1 MNREFDNGF
10 DEEEER
16 LRSRSRKRDLGAGA
30 GADSDTMPRGRT
42 GGSGQEI
49 RGAGQ
54 AGRAG
59 SGGGSRQG
67 TPVPAGRASG
77 RTASDGRGLGSAAG
91 PRTGSGPRPRYAGAG
106 DAERTAG
113 ISGKNGMG
121 STYGGERMTERPAGG
136 EGKAGQRPR
145 FAGEKPASRPGYAAG
160 GSGERPGY
168 TGTGGKGGA
177 RPGYTGTGSG
187 SGERPVYAGTGSKS
201 GERPVYT
208 GTGGKTGERPVYT
221 GAGSKSGERPGYA
234 GAGGKTGER
243 PGYTGAGSKSG
254 ERPRFTGDRP
264 DGRPGV
270 SGSRPGERPRYTG
283 EGKGARTAAG
293 NLGAGETGGRTY
305 SRSYAGAEDLGAG
318 KGRDSSFGR
327 NGGGAGGRRAAREAA
342 AADPAAAEIKRR
354 RKLIIVFIILEILFL
369 LGTGLYRYAQNKMSL
384 IQPSQFKPAQV
395 TNPNIP
401 QKKVEEM
408 EGYWT
413 IALFGVDSR
422 NNSVGK
428 GNNADVII
436 ICNIDQGTGEIKLV
450 SVFRDTYLSVSDN
463 GLYNKINQAYF
474 LGGPEQAVEA
484 LNRNLDLQID
494 DFATFNWKAVVD
506 AVNILGGVDVEL
518 SKAEFY
524 YINAYIT
531 ETVEATGVGSYQLK
545 QAGLN
550 HLDGVQAVAYARLRK
565 MDTDFARTERQR
577 EIIDLCFQKLK
588 KSDFAVVNNVME
600 AVFPQILSSVTIDDI
615 IPAARNLTKYTI
627 ADTMGFPAARS
638 DANMGKKGACVI
650 PQTLESNVT
659 LLHQFLFGDE
669 NYQPSDMVKKISA
682 KISADTGMY
691 NEAKPIDHVGT
702 DGGYIPKPTQAT
714 KATEE
719 TKENESESSTSETDE
734 SIIDG
739 ETDLEI
745 ETDEFGNELDPP
757 EDDDIFGRPG
767 ESSGSGTVHPG
778 RPGESSSG
786 SIFPGA
792 ETSEGD
798 QTTGPGAI
806 TYPGQDPTR
815 GTSAAYPGASKGTTA
830 AYPGSQGTSPVYPG
844 STKGSTAAYPGS
856 TKGSTAAYPGASSEE
871 YVPEGPGSVIIGPG
885 N

>member
-16 LRSRSRKRDLGAGA
+16 LRGRSRKRDLGAGA
-30 GADSDTMPRGRT
+30 GADSDTMPGARAGSSRRG
-42 GGSGQEI
+42 I
-49 RGAGQ
+49 NGAGQ
-54 AGRAG
+54 EVRAG
-59 SGGGSRQG
+59 SGGGARPR
-67 TPVPAGRASG
+67 TPVFADRAPGRA
-77 RTASDGRGLGSAAG
+77 ASDSLGQGPAAGSRSSAG
-91 PRTGSGPRPRYAGAG
+91 PRSGAGSGQRPRYAGEGA
-106 DAERTAG
+106 AERAPG
-113 ISGKNGMG
+113 MSGKIGTR
-121 STYGGERMTERPAGG
+121 SAY
-136 EGKAGQRPR
+136 
-145 FAGEKPASRPGYAAG
+145 AGEKMP
-160 GSGERPGY
+160 
-168 TGTGGKGGA
+168 
-177 RPGYTGTGSG
+177 
-187 SGERPVYAGTGSKS
+187 
-201 GERPVYT
+201 
-208 GTGGKTGERPVYT
+208 
-221 GAGSKSGERPGYA
+221 ERPGYA
-234 GAGGKTGER
+234 GAGGNNGARSGYTGTGSASGER
-243 PGYTGAGSKSG
+243 PVYAAGKSVG
-254 ERPRFTGDRP
+254 RPRFTGDRP
-264 DGRPGV
+264 DGRPGI

-283 EGKGARTAAG
+283 EGKGARPAAG
-293 NLGAGETGGRTY
+293 NLGAGGTGGRTY
-305 SRSYAGAEDLGAG
+305 SRSYAGAEDPGAG

-342 AADPAAAEIKRR
+342 AADPAAAAVKRR
-354 RKLIIVFIILEILFL
+354 RKMIIVFIILEIIFL
-369 LGTGLYRYAQNKMSL
+369 LGTGLYRYAQNKISL

-401 QKKVEEM
+401 QGKVEEM

-436 ICNIDQGTGEIKLV
+436 ICNIDQGSGEIKLV

-474 LGGPEQAVEA
+474 LGGPKQAVEA

-615 IPAARNLTKYTI
+615 IPAAKNLTKYTI

-691 NEAKPIDHVGT
+691 NEGKPIDHVGT

-745 ETDEFGNELDPP
+745 ETDEFGNEVDPP
-757 EDDDIFGRPG
+757 EDDNGIFGLPG

-786 SIFPGA
+786 SMFPGA

-798 QTTGPGAI
+798 RTTGPGAI
-806 TYPGQDPTR
+806 TYPGQDPAR
-815 GTSAAYPGASKGTTA
+815 GTSAAYPGATRGTTA
-830 AYPGSQGTSPVYPG
+830 AYPGSQGTS
-844 STKGSTAAYPGS
+844 AAYPGS
-856 TKGSTAAYPGASSEE
+856 TKGSTAAYPGASSDE

>member
-67 TPVPAGRASG
+67 TPVSAGRASV
-77 RTASDGRGLGSAAG
+77 RTASDGRGSGSAAG
-91 PRTGSGPRPRYAGAG
+91 PSSGSGARPRYAGAG
-106 DAERTAG
+106 DAERTPG
-113 ISGKNGMG
+113 IPGKNGGMR
-121 STYGGERMTERPAGG
+121 STYAGERMPERPVSG
-136 EGKAGQRPR
+136 EGKTGQRPR
-145 FAGEKPASRPGYAAG
+145 FAGEKPAGRPGGTAG
-160 GSGERPGY
+160 GAGERPGY
-168 TGTGGKGGA
+168 TGTGGKRGA

-187 SGERPVYAGTGSKS
+187 SGERPVYTGTGSKS
-201 GERPVYT
+201 GERS
-208 GTGGKTGERPVYT
+208 GYT
-221 GAGSKSGERPGYA
+221 GAGS
-234 GAGGKTGER
+234 KTGER
-243 PGYTGAGSKSG
+243 PGYTGAGGRSG

-283 EGKGARTAAG
+283 EGKGTRTAAG
-293 NLGAGETGGRTY
+293 NLGAGETGSRTY

-401 QKKVEEM
+401 QGKVEEM

-719 TKENESESSTSETDE
+719 TKENESESSTSGTDE

-757 EDDDIFGRPG
+757 EDDIFGRPG

-798 QTTGPGAI
+798 QTTGPGAN

-830 AYPGSQGTSPVYPG
+830 AYPGSQGTSPAYPG

>member
-67 TPVPAGRASG
+67 TPVSAGRASV
-77 RTASDGRGLGSAAG
+77 RTASDGRGSGSAAG
-91 PRTGSGPRPRYAGAG
+91 PSSGSGARPRYAGAG
-106 DAERTAG
+106 DAERTPG
-113 ISGKNGMG
+113 IPGKNGGMR
-121 STYGGERMTERPAGG
+121 STYAGERMPERPVSG
-136 EGKAGQRPR
+136 EGKTGQRPR
-145 FAGEKPASRPGYAAG
+145 FAGEKPAGRPGGTAG
-160 GSGERPGY
+160 GAGERPGY

-187 SGERPVYAGTGSKS
+187 SGERPVYTGTGS
-201 GERPVYT
+201 
-208 GTGGKTGERPVYT
+208 
-221 GAGSKSGERPGYA
+221 
-234 GAGGKTGER
+234 KTGER
-243 PGYTGAGSKSG
+243 PGYTGAGGRSG

-283 EGKGARTAAG
+283 EGKGTRTAAG
-293 NLGAGETGGRTY
+293 NLGAGETGSRTN
-305 SRSYAGAEDLGAG
+305 SRSYAGAEDLGAS

-401 QKKVEEM
+401 QGKVEEM

-719 TKENESESSTSETDE
+719 TKENESESSTSGTDE

-757 EDDDIFGRPG
+757 EDDIFGRPG

-830 AYPGSQGTSPVYPG
+830 AYPGSQGTSPAYPG

>member
-67 TPVPAGRASG
+67 TPVSAGRASV
-77 RTASDGRGLGSAAG
+77 RTASDGRGSGSAAG
-91 PRTGSGPRPRYAGAG
+91 PSFGSGARPRYAGAG
-106 DAERTAG
+106 DAERTPG
-113 ISGKNGMG
+113 IPGKNGGMR
-121 STYGGERMTERPAGG
+121 STYAGERMPERPVSG
-136 EGKAGQRPR
+136 EGKTGQRPR
-145 FAGEKPASRPGYAAG
+145 FAGEKPAGRPGGTAG
-160 GSGERPGY
+160 GAGERPGY

-187 SGERPVYAGTGSKS
+187 SGERPVYTGTGSKS
-201 GERPVYT
+201 GERPGYT
-208 GTGGKTGERPVYT
+208 GTG
-221 GAGSKSGERPGYA
+221 S
-234 GAGGKTGER
+234 KTGER
-243 PGYTGAGSKSG
+243 PGYTGAGGRSG

-283 EGKGARTAAG
+283 EGKGTRTAAG
-293 NLGAGETGGRTY
+293 NLGAGETGSRTN
-305 SRSYAGAEDLGAG
+305 SRSYAGADLGAS

-401 QKKVEEM
+401 QGKVEEM

-719 TKENESESSTSETDE
+719 TKENESESSTSGTDE

-757 EDDDIFGRPG
+757 EDDIFGRPG

-830 AYPGSQGTSPVYPG
+830 AYPGSQGTSPAYPG

>member
-16 LRSRSRKRDLGAGA
+16 LRGRSRKRDLGAGA
-30 GADSDTMPRGRT
+30 GADSDTMPGARAGSSRRG
-42 GGSGQEI
+42 I
-49 RGAGQ
+49 NGAGQ
-54 AGRAG
+54 EVRAG
-59 SGGGSRQG
+59 SGGGARPR
-67 TPVPAGRASG
+67 TPVFADRAPGRA
-77 RTASDGRGLGSAAG
+77 ASDSLGQGPAAGSRSSAG
-91 PRTGSGPRPRYAGAG
+91 PRSGAGSGQRPRYAGEGA
-106 DAERTAG
+106 AERAPG
-113 ISGKNGMG
+113 MSGKIGTR
-121 STYGGERMTERPAGG
+121 SAY
-136 EGKAGQRPR
+136 
-145 FAGEKPASRPGYAAG
+145 AGEKMP
-160 GSGERPGY
+160 
-168 TGTGGKGGA
+168 
-177 RPGYTGTGSG
+177 
-187 SGERPVYAGTGSKS
+187 
-201 GERPVYT
+201 
-208 GTGGKTGERPVYT
+208 
-221 GAGSKSGERPGYA
+221 ERPGYA
-234 GAGGKTGER
+234 GAGGNNGARSGYTGTGSASGER
-243 PGYTGAGSKSG
+243 PVYAAGKSVD
-254 ERPRFTGDRP
+254 RPRFTGDRP
-264 DGRPGV
+264 DGRPGI

-283 EGKGARTAAG
+283 EGKGARPAAG
-293 NLGAGETGGRTY
+293 NLGAGGTGGRTY
-305 SRSYAGAEDLGAG
+305 SRSYAGAEDPGAG

-342 AADPAAAEIKRR
+342 AADPAAAAVKRR
-354 RKLIIVFIILEILFL
+354 RKMIIVFIILEIIFL
-369 LGTGLYRYAQNKMSL
+369 LGTGLYRYAQNKISL

-401 QKKVEEM
+401 QGKVEEM

-436 ICNIDQGTGEIKLV
+436 ICNIDQGSGEIKLV

-474 LGGPEQAVEA
+474 LGGPKQAVEA

-565 MDTDFARTERQR
+565 MDTYFARTERQR

-615 IPAARNLTKYTI
+615 IPAAKNLTKYTI

-691 NEAKPIDHVGT
+691 NEGKPIDHVGT

-745 ETDEFGNELDPP
+745 ETDEFGNEVDPP
-757 EDDDIFGRPG
+757 EDDNGIFGLPG

-786 SIFPGA
+786 SMFPGA

-798 QTTGPGAI
+798 RTTGPGAI
-806 TYPGQDPTR
+806 TYPGQDPAR
-815 GTSAAYPGASKGTTA
+815 GTSAAYPGATRGTTA
-830 AYPGSQGTSPVYPG
+830 AYPGSQGTS
-844 STKGSTAAYPGS
+844 AAYPGS
-856 TKGSTAAYPGASSEE
+856 TKGSTAAYPGASSDE

>member
-16 LRSRSRKRDLGAGA
+16 LRGRSRKRDLGAGA
-30 GADSDTMPRGRT
+30 GADSDTMPGGRAGSSRRG
-42 GGSGQEI
+42 I
-49 RGAGQ
+49 NGAGQ
-54 AGRAG
+54 EVRAG
-59 SGGGSRQG
+59 SGGGARPR
-67 TPVPAGRASG
+67 TPVFDDRAPGRAAPDS
-77 RTASDGRGLGSAAG
+77 RGQGPAAGSRSSAG
-91 PRTGSGPRPRYAGAG
+91 PRSGAGSGQRPRYAGEGA
-106 DAERTAG
+106 AERAPG
-113 ISGKNGMG
+113 MSGKIGTRG
-121 STYGGERMTERPAGG
+121 AY
-136 EGKAGQRPR
+136 
-145 FAGEKPASRPGYAAG
+145 AGEKMP
-160 GSGERPGY
+160 
-168 TGTGGKGGA
+168 
-177 RPGYTGTGSG
+177 
-187 SGERPVYAGTGSKS
+187 
-201 GERPVYT
+201 
-208 GTGGKTGERPVYT
+208 
-221 GAGSKSGERPGYA
+221 ERPGYA
-234 GAGGKTGER
+234 GAGGNNGARSGYTGMGSASGER
-243 PGYTGAGSKSG
+243 PVYAAGKSG
-254 ERPRFTGDRP
+254 DRPRFTGDRP
-264 DGRPGV
+264 DGRPGI
-270 SGSRPGERPRYTG
+270 SGSRPGGRPRYTG
-283 EGKGARTAAG
+283 EGKGARPAAG
-293 NLGAGETGGRTY
+293 NLGAGGTGGRTY
-305 SRSYAGAEDLGAG
+305 SRSYAGAEDPGAV
-318 KGRDSSFGR
+318 KVRDSSFGR

-342 AADPAAAEIKRR
+342 AADPAAAAVKRR
-354 RKLIIVFIILEILFL
+354 RKMIIVFIILEIIFL
-369 LGTGLYRYAQNKMSL
+369 LGTGLYRYAQNKISL

-401 QKKVEEM
+401 QGKVEEM

-436 ICNIDQGTGEIKLV
+436 ICNIDQGSGEIKLV

-474 LGGPEQAVEA
+474 LGGPKQAVEA

-615 IPAARNLTKYTI
+615 IPAAKNLTKYTI

-691 NEAKPIDHVGT
+691 NEGKPIDHVGT

-714 KATEE
+714 EATEE

-745 ETDEFGNELDPP
+745 ETDEFGNEVDPP
-757 EDDDIFGRPG
+757 EDDNGIFGRPG

-786 SIFPGA
+786 SMFPGA

-798 QTTGPGAI
+798 RTTGPGAI

-815 GTSAAYPGASKGTTA
+815 GTSAAYPGATRGTTA
-830 AYPGSQGTSPVYPG
+830 AYPGSQGTS
-844 STKGSTAAYPGS
+844 AAYPGS
-856 TKGSTAAYPGASSEE
+856 TKGSTAAYPGASSDE

>member
-16 LRSRSRKRDLGAGA
+16 LRGRSRKRDLGAGA
-30 GADSDTMPRGRT
+30 GADSDTMPGGRAGSSRRG
-42 GGSGQEI
+42 I
-49 RGAGQ
+49 NGAGQ
-54 AGRAG
+54 EGRAG
-59 SGGGSRQG
+59 SGGGARPR
-67 TPVPAGRASG
+67 TPVFADRAPDRAAPDSRGQGPAA
-77 RTASDGRGLGSAAG
+77 GSRSSAG
-91 PRTGSGPRPRYAGAG
+91 PRSGAGSGQRPRYAGEGA
-106 DAERTAG
+106 AERAPG
-113 ISGKNGMG
+113 MSGKIGTRG
-121 STYGGERMTERPAGG
+121 AY
-136 EGKAGQRPR
+136 
-145 FAGEKPASRPGYAAG
+145 AGEKMP
-160 GSGERPGY
+160 
-168 TGTGGKGGA
+168 
-177 RPGYTGTGSG
+177 
-187 SGERPVYAGTGSKS
+187 
-201 GERPVYT
+201 
-208 GTGGKTGERPVYT
+208 
-221 GAGSKSGERPGYA
+221 ERPGYA
-234 GAGGKTGER
+234 GAGGNNGARSGYTGTGSASGER
-243 PGYTGAGSKSG
+243 PVYAAGKSG
-254 ERPRFTGDRP
+254 DRPRFTGDRP
-264 DGRPGV
+264 DGRPGI

-283 EGKGARTAAG
+283 EGKGARPAAG
-293 NLGAGETGGRTY
+293 NLGAGGTGGRTY
-305 SRSYAGAEDLGAG
+305 SRSYAGAEDPGAV
-318 KGRDSSFGR
+318 KVRDSSFGR

-342 AADPAAAEIKRR
+342 AADPAAAAVKRR
-354 RKLIIVFIILEILFL
+354 RKMIIVFIILEIIFL
-369 LGTGLYRYAQNKMSL
+369 LGTGLYRYAQNKISL

-401 QKKVEEM
+401 QGKVEEM

-436 ICNIDQGTGEIKLV
+436 ICNIDQGSGEIKLV

-474 LGGPEQAVEA
+474 LGGPKQAVEA

-615 IPAARNLTKYTI
+615 IPAAKNLTKYTI

-691 NEAKPIDHVGT
+691 NEGKPIDHVGT

-714 KATEE
+714 EATEE

-745 ETDEFGNELDPP
+745 ETDEFGNEVDPP
-757 EDDDIFGRPG
+757 EDDNGIFGRPG

-786 SIFPGA
+786 SMFPGA

-798 QTTGPGAI
+798 RTTGPGAI

-815 GTSAAYPGASKGTTA
+815 GTSAAYPGATRGTTA
-830 AYPGSQGTSPVYPG
+830 AYPGSQGTS
-844 STKGSTAAYPGS
+844 AAYPGS
-856 TKGSTAAYPGASSEE
+856 TKGSTAAYPGASSDE

>member
-16 LRSRSRKRDLGAGA
+16 LRGRSRKRDLGAGA
-30 GADSDTMPRGRT
+30 GADSDTMPGARA
-42 GGSGQEI
+42 GSGRRGI
-49 RGAGQ
+49 NGAGQ
-54 AGRAG
+54 EVRAG
-59 SGGGSRQG
+59 SGGGARPRTSVFADRA
-67 TPVPAGRASG
+67 PGRA
-77 RTASDGRGLGSAAG
+77 ASDSRGQGPAAGSRSSAG
-91 PRTGSGPRPRYAGAG
+91 PRSGAGSGQRPRYAGEGA
-106 DAERTAG
+106 AERAPG
-113 ISGKNGMG
+113 MSGKIGTR
-121 STYGGERMTERPAGG
+121 SAY
-136 EGKAGQRPR
+136 
-145 FAGEKPASRPGYAAG
+145 AGEKMP
-160 GSGERPGY
+160 
-168 TGTGGKGGA
+168 
-177 RPGYTGTGSG
+177 
-187 SGERPVYAGTGSKS
+187 
-201 GERPVYT
+201 
-208 GTGGKTGERPVYT
+208 
-221 GAGSKSGERPGYA
+221 ERPGYA
-234 GAGGKTGER
+234 GAGGNNGARSGYTGTGSASGER
-243 PGYTGAGSKSG
+243 PVYAAGKSG
-254 ERPRFTGDRP
+254 DRPRFTGDRP
-264 DGRPGV
+264 DGRPGI

-283 EGKGARTAAG
+283 EGKGARPAAG
-293 NLGAGETGGRTY
+293 NLGAGGTGGRTY
-305 SRSYAGAEDLGAG
+305 SRSYAGAEDPGAG

-342 AADPAAAEIKRR
+342 AADPAAAAVKRR
-354 RKLIIVFIILEILFL
+354 RKMIIVFIILEIIFL
-369 LGTGLYRYAQNKMSL
+369 LGTGLYRYAQNKISL

-401 QKKVEEM
+401 QGKVEEM

-436 ICNIDQGTGEIKLV
+436 ICNIDQGSGEIKLV

-474 LGGPEQAVEA
+474 LGGPKQAVEA

-615 IPAARNLTKYTI
+615 IPAAKNLTKYTI

-691 NEAKPIDHVGT
+691 NEGKPIDHVGT

-745 ETDEFGNELDPP
+745 ETDEFGNEVDPP
-757 EDDDIFGRPG
+757 EDDNGIFGLPG

-786 SIFPGA
+786 SMFPGA

-798 QTTGPGAI
+798 RTTGPGAI
-806 TYPGQDPTR
+806 TYPGQDPAR
-815 GTSAAYPGASKGTTA
+815 GTSAAYPGATRGTTA
-830 AYPGSQGTSPVYPG
+830 AYPGSQGTS
-844 STKGSTAAYPGS
+844 AAYPGS
-856 TKGSTAAYPGASSEE
+856 TKGSTAAYPGASSDE

>member
-67 TPVPAGRASG
+67 TPVSAGRASV
-77 RTASDGRGLGSAAG
+77 RTASDGRGSGSAAG
-91 PRTGSGPRPRYAGAG
+91 PSFGSGARPRYAGAG
-106 DAERTAG
+106 DAERTPG
-113 ISGKNGMG
+113 IPGKNGGMR
-121 STYGGERMTERPAGG
+121 STYAGERMPERPVSG
-136 EGKAGQRPR
+136 EGKTGQRPR
-145 FAGEKPASRPGYAAG
+145 FAGEKPAGRPGGTAG
-160 GSGERPGY
+160 GAGERPGY

-177 RPGYTGTGSG
+177 RPGYTGTVSG
-187 SGERPVYAGTGSKS
+187 S

-208 GTGGKTGERPVYT
+208 GTG
-221 GAGSKSGERPGYA
+221 S
-234 GAGGKTGER
+234 KTGER
-243 PGYTGAGSKSG
+243 PGYTGAGGRSG

-283 EGKGARTAAG
+283 EGKGTRTAAG
-293 NLGAGETGGRTY
+293 NLGAGETGSRTN
-305 SRSYAGAEDLGAG
+305 SRSYAGADLGAS

-401 QKKVEEM
+401 QRKVEEM

-719 TKENESESSTSETDE
+719 TKENESESSTSGTDE

-757 EDDDIFGRPG
+757 EDDIFGRPG

-830 AYPGSQGTSPVYPG
+830 AYPGSQGTSPAYPG

>member
-67 TPVPAGRASG
+67 MPVSAGRASV
-77 RTASDGRGLGSAAG
+77 RTASDGRGSGSAAG
-91 PRTGSGPRPRYAGAG
+91 PSSGSGARPRYAGAG
-106 DAERTAG
+106 DAERTPG
-113 ISGKNGMG
+113 IPGKNGGMR
-121 STYGGERMTERPAGG
+121 STYAGERMPERPVSG
-136 EGKAGQRPR
+136 EGKTGQRPR
-145 FAGEKPASRPGYAAG
+145 FAGEKPAGRPGGTAG
-160 GSGERPGY
+160 GAGERPGY

-187 SGERPVYAGTGSKS
+187 SGERPVYTGTGSKS
-201 GERPVYT
+201 GERPGYT
-208 GTGGKTGERPVYT
+208 G
-221 GAGSKSGERPGYA
+221 GSS
-234 GAGGKTGER
+234 KTGER
-243 PGYTGAGSKSG
+243 PGYTGAGGRSG

-283 EGKGARTAAG
+283 EGKGTRTAAG
-293 NLGAGETGGRTY
+293 NSGAGETGSRTY

-401 QKKVEEM
+401 QRKVEEM

-719 TKENESESSTSETDE
+719 TKENESESSTSGTDE

-757 EDDDIFGRPG
+757 EDDIFGRPG

-830 AYPGSQGTSPVYPG
+830 AYPGSEGTSPAYPG

>member
-16 LRSRSRKRDLGAGA
+16 LRGRSRKRDLGAGA
-30 GADSDTMPRGRT
+30 GADSDTMPGGRAGSSRRG
-42 GGSGQEI
+42 I
-49 RGAGQ
+49 NGAGQ
-54 AGRAG
+54 EVRAG
-59 SGGGSRQG
+59 SGGGARPR
-67 TPVPAGRASG
+67 TPVFADRAPGRA
-77 RTASDGRGLGSAAG
+77 ASDSLGQGPAAGSRSSAG
-91 PRTGSGPRPRYAGAG
+91 PRSGAGSGQRPRYAGEGA
-106 DAERTAG
+106 AERAPG
-113 ISGKNGMG
+113 MSGKIGTRG
-121 STYGGERMTERPAGG
+121 AY
-136 EGKAGQRPR
+136 
-145 FAGEKPASRPGYAAG
+145 AGEKMP
-160 GSGERPGY
+160 
-168 TGTGGKGGA
+168 
-177 RPGYTGTGSG
+177 
-187 SGERPVYAGTGSKS
+187 
-201 GERPVYT
+201 
-208 GTGGKTGERPVYT
+208 
-221 GAGSKSGERPGYA
+221 ERPGYA
-234 GAGGKTGER
+234 GAGGNNGARSGYTGTGSASGER
-243 PGYTGAGSKSG
+243 PVYAAGKSVD
-254 ERPRFTGDRP
+254 RPRFTGDRP
-264 DGRPGV
+264 DGRPGI

-283 EGKGARTAAG
+283 EGKGARPAAG
-293 NLGAGETGGRTY
+293 NLGAGGTGGRTY
-305 SRSYAGAEDLGAG
+305 SRSYAGAEDPGAV
-318 KGRDSSFGR
+318 KVRDSSFGR

-342 AADPAAAEIKRR
+342 AADPAAAAVKRR
-354 RKLIIVFIILEILFL
+354 RKMIIVFIILEIIFL
-369 LGTGLYRYAQNKMSL
+369 LGTGLYRYAQNKISL

-401 QKKVEEM
+401 QGKVEEM

-436 ICNIDQGTGEIKLV
+436 ICNIDQGSGEIKLV

-474 LGGPEQAVEA
+474 LGGPKQAVEA

-615 IPAARNLTKYTI
+615 IPAAKNLTKYTI

-691 NEAKPIDHVGT
+691 NEGKPIDHVGT

-714 KATEE
+714 EATEE

-745 ETDEFGNELDPP
+745 ETDEFGNEVDPP
-757 EDDDIFGRPG
+757 EDDNGIFGRPG

-786 SIFPGA
+786 SMFPGA

-798 QTTGPGAI
+798 RTTGPGAI

-815 GTSAAYPGASKGTTA
+815 GTSAAYPGATRGTTA
-830 AYPGSQGTSPVYPG
+830 AYPGSQGTS
-844 STKGSTAAYPGS
+844 AAYPGS
-856 TKGSTAAYPGASSEE
+856 TKGSTAAYPGASSDE

>member
-30 GADSDTMPRGRT
+30 GADSDTMPRGRI

-67 TPVPAGRASG
+67 TPVSAGRASV
-77 RTASDGRGLGSAAG
+77 RTASDGRGSGSAAG
-91 PRTGSGPRPRYAGAG
+91 PSSGSGARPRYAGVG
-106 DAERTAG
+106 DAERTPG
-113 ISGKNGMG
+113 IPGKNGGMR
-121 STYGGERMTERPAGG
+121 STYAGERMPERPVSG
-136 EGKAGQRPR
+136 EGKTGQRPR
-145 FAGEKPASRPGYAAG
+145 FAGEKPAGRPGGTAG
-160 GSGERPGY
+160 G
-168 TGTGGKGGA
+168 

-187 SGERPVYAGTGSKS
+187 SGERPVYTGTGSKT
-201 GERPVYT
+201 GEHPGYT
-208 GTGGKTGERPVYT
+208 GTG
-221 GAGSKSGERPGYA
+221 S
-234 GAGGKTGER
+234 KTGER
-243 PGYTGAGSKSG
+243 PGYTGAGGRSG

-283 EGKGARTAAG
+283 EGKGTRTAAG
-293 NLGAGETGGRTY
+293 NLGAGETGSRTY

-401 QKKVEEM
+401 QGKVEEM

-719 TKENESESSTSETDE
+719 TKENESESSTSGTDE

-757 EDDDIFGRPG
+757 EDDIFGRPG

-830 AYPGSQGTSPVYPG
+830 AYPGSQGTSPAYPG

>member
-30 GADSDTMPRGRT
+30 GADSDTMPRGRI

-67 TPVPAGRASG
+67 TPVSAGRASV
-77 RTASDGRGLGSAAG
+77 RTASDGRGSGSAAG
-91 PRTGSGPRPRYAGAG
+91 PSSGSGARPRYAGVG
-106 DAERTAG
+106 DAERTPG
-113 ISGKNGMG
+113 IPGKNGGMR
-121 STYGGERMTERPAGG
+121 STYAGERMPERPVSG
-136 EGKAGQRPR
+136 EGKTGQRPR
-145 FAGEKPASRPGYAAG
+145 FAGEKPAGRPGGTAG
-160 GSGERPGY
+160 GAGERPGY

-187 SGERPVYAGTGSKS
+187 SGERPVYTGTGSKT
-201 GERPVYT
+201 GEHPGYT
-208 GTGGKTGERPVYT
+208 GTG
-221 GAGSKSGERPGYA
+221 S
-234 GAGGKTGER
+234 KTGER
-243 PGYTGAGSKSG
+243 PGYTGAGGRSG

-283 EGKGARTAAG
+283 EGKGTRTAAG
-293 NLGAGETGGRTY
+293 NLGAGETGSRTY

-401 QKKVEEM
+401 QGKVEEM

-719 TKENESESSTSETDE
+719 TKENESESSTSGTDE

-757 EDDDIFGRPG
+757 EDDIFGRPG

-830 AYPGSQGTSPVYPG
+830 AYPGSQGTSPAYPG

>member
-67 TPVPAGRASG
+67 TPVSAGRASV
-77 RTASDGRGLGSAAG
+77 RTASDGRGSGSAAG
-91 PRTGSGPRPRYAGAG
+91 PSSGSGARPRYAGAG
-106 DAERTAG
+106 DAERTPG
-113 ISGKNGMG
+113 IPGKNGGMR
-121 STYGGERMTERPAGG
+121 STYAGERMPERPVSG
-136 EGKAGQRPR
+136 EGKTGQRPR
-145 FAGEKPASRPGYAAG
+145 FAGEKPAGRPGGTAG
-160 GSGERPGY
+160 GAGERPGY

-187 SGERPVYAGTGSKS
+187 SGERPVYTGTGSKT
-201 GERPVYT
+201 GEHPGYT
-208 GTGGKTGERPVYT
+208 GTG
-221 GAGSKSGERPGYA
+221 S
-234 GAGGKTGER
+234 KTGER
-243 PGYTGAGSKSG
+243 PGYTGTGGRSS

-283 EGKGARTAAG
+283 EGKGTRTAAG
-293 NLGAGETGGRTY
+293 NLGAGETGSRTY

-401 QKKVEEM
+401 QGKVEEM

-719 TKENESESSTSETDE
+719 TKENESESSTSGTDE

-757 EDDDIFGRPG
+757 EDDIFGRPG

-830 AYPGSQGTSPVYPG
+830 AYPGSQGTSPAYPG

>member
-16 LRSRSRKRDLGAGA
+16 LRGRSRKRDLGAGA
-30 GADSDTMPRGRT
+30 GADSDTMPGARAGSSRRG
-42 GGSGQEI
+42 I
-49 RGAGQ
+49 NGAGQ
-54 AGRAG
+54 EVRAG
-59 SGGGSRQG
+59 SGGGARPR
-67 TPVPAGRASG
+67 TPVFADRAPGRA
-77 RTASDGRGLGSAAG
+77 ASDSLGQGPAAGSRSSAG
-91 PRTGSGPRPRYAGAG
+91 PRSGAGSGQRPRYAGEGA
-106 DAERTAG
+106 AERAPG
-113 ISGKNGMG
+113 MSGKIGTR
-121 STYGGERMTERPAGG
+121 SAY
-136 EGKAGQRPR
+136 
-145 FAGEKPASRPGYAAG
+145 AGEKMP
-160 GSGERPGY
+160 
-168 TGTGGKGGA
+168 
-177 RPGYTGTGSG
+177 
-187 SGERPVYAGTGSKS
+187 
-201 GERPVYT
+201 
-208 GTGGKTGERPVYT
+208 
-221 GAGSKSGERPGYA
+221 ERPGYA
-234 GAGGKTGER
+234 GAGGNNGARSGYTGTGSASGER
-243 PGYTGAGSKSG
+243 PVYAAGKSVD
-254 ERPRFTGDRP
+254 RPRFTGDRP
-264 DGRPGV
+264 DGRPGI

-283 EGKGARTAAG
+283 EGKGARPAAG
-293 NLGAGETGGRTY
+293 NLGAGGTGGRTY
-305 SRSYAGAEDLGAG
+305 SRSYAGAEDPGAG

-342 AADPAAAEIKRR
+342 AADPAAAAVKRR
-354 RKLIIVFIILEILFL
+354 RKMIIVFIILEIIFL
-369 LGTGLYRYAQNKMSL
+369 LGTGLYRYAQNKISL

-401 QKKVEEM
+401 QGKVEEM

-436 ICNIDQGTGEIKLV
+436 ICNIDQGSGEIKLV

-474 LGGPEQAVEA
+474 LGGPKQAVEA

-615 IPAARNLTKYTI
+615 IPAAKNLTKYTI

-691 NEAKPIDHVGT
+691 NEGKPIDHVGT

-745 ETDEFGNELDPP
+745 ETDEFGNEVDPP
-757 EDDDIFGRPG
+757 EDDNGIFGRPG

-786 SIFPGA
+786 SMFPGA

-798 QTTGPGAI
+798 RTTGPGAI

-815 GTSAAYPGASKGTTA
+815 GTSAAYPGATRGTTA
-830 AYPGSQGTSPVYPG
+830 AYPGSQGTS
-844 STKGSTAAYPGS
+844 AAYPGS
-856 TKGSTAAYPGASSEE
+856 TKGSTAAYPGASSDE

>member
-16 LRSRSRKRDLGAGA
+16 LRGRSRKRDLGAGA
-30 GADSDTMPRGRT
+30 GADSDTMPGARAGSSRRG
-42 GGSGQEI
+42 I
-49 RGAGQ
+49 NGAGQ
-54 AGRAG
+54 EVRAG
-59 SGGGSRQG
+59 SGGGARPR
-67 TPVPAGRASG
+67 TPVFADRAPGRA
-77 RTASDGRGLGSAAG
+77 ASDSRGQGPAAGSRSSAG
-91 PRTGSGPRPRYAGAG
+91 PRSGAGSGQRPRYAGEGA
-106 DAERTAG
+106 AERAPG
-113 ISGKNGMG
+113 MSGKIGTR
-121 STYGGERMTERPAGG
+121 SAY
-136 EGKAGQRPR
+136 
-145 FAGEKPASRPGYAAG
+145 AGEKMP
-160 GSGERPGY
+160 
-168 TGTGGKGGA
+168 
-177 RPGYTGTGSG
+177 
-187 SGERPVYAGTGSKS
+187 
-201 GERPVYT
+201 
-208 GTGGKTGERPVYT
+208 
-221 GAGSKSGERPGYA
+221 ERPGYA
-234 GAGGKTGER
+234 GAGGNNGARSGYTGTGSASGER
-243 PGYTGAGSKSG
+243 PVYAAGKSG
-254 ERPRFTGDRP
+254 DRPRFTGDRP
-264 DGRPGV
+264 DGRPGI

-283 EGKGARTAAG
+283 EGKGARPAAG
-293 NLGAGETGGRTY
+293 NLGAGGTGGRTY
-305 SRSYAGAEDLGAG
+305 GRSYAGAEDPGAV

-342 AADPAAAEIKRR
+342 AADPAAAAVKRR
-354 RKLIIVFIILEILFL
+354 RKMIIVFIILEILFL
-369 LGTGLYRYAQNKMSL
+369 LGTGLYRYAQNKISL

-401 QKKVEEM
+401 QGKVEEM

-436 ICNIDQGTGEIKLV
+436 ICNIDQGSGEIKLV
-450 SVFRDTYLSVSDN
+450 SVFRDTYLSVSDD

-474 LGGPEQAVEA
+474 LGGPKQAVEA

-615 IPAARNLTKYTI
+615 IPAAKNLTKYTI

-691 NEAKPIDHVGT
+691 NEGKPIDHVGT

-745 ETDEFGNELDPP
+745 ETDEFGNEVDPP
-757 EDDDIFGRPG
+757 EDDNGIFGRPG

-786 SIFPGA
+786 SMFPGA

-798 QTTGPGAI
+798 RTTGPGAI

-815 GTSAAYPGASKGTTA
+815 GTSAAYPGATRGTTA
-830 AYPGSQGTSPVYPG
+830 AYPGSQGTS
-844 STKGSTAAYPGS
+844 AAYPGS
-856 TKGSTAAYPGASSEE
+856 TKGSTAAYPGASSDE

>member
-67 TPVPAGRASG
+67 TPVSAGRASV
-77 RTASDGRGLGSAAG
+77 RTASDGRGSGSAAG
-91 PRTGSGPRPRYAGAG
+91 PSSGSGARPRYAGAG
-106 DAERTAG
+106 DAERTPG
-113 ISGKNGMG
+113 IPGKNGGMR
-121 STYGGERMTERPAGG
+121 STYAGERMPERPVSG
-136 EGKAGQRPR
+136 EGKTGQRPR
-145 FAGEKPASRPGYAAG
+145 FAGEKPAGRPGGTAG
-160 GSGERPGY
+160 GAGERPGY

-177 RPGYTGTGSG
+177 RPGYTGSG
-187 SGERPVYAGTGSKS
+187 S

-208 GTGGKTGERPVYT
+208 GTGSKTGEHPGYT
-221 GAGSKSGERPGYA
+221 GTGS
-234 GAGGKTGER
+234 KTGER
-243 PGYTGAGSKSG
+243 PGYTGAGGRSG

-283 EGKGARTAAG
+283 EGKGTRTAAG
-293 NLGAGETGGRTY
+293 NLGAGETGSRTY

-401 QKKVEEM
+401 QGKVEEM

-719 TKENESESSTSETDE
+719 TKENESESSTSGTDE

-757 EDDDIFGRPG
+757 EDDIFGRPG

-830 AYPGSQGTSPVYPG
+830 AYPGSQGTSPAYPG

-856 TKGSTAAYPGASSEE
+856 TKGSTAAYPGASSDE

>member
-67 TPVPAGRASG
+67 MPVSAGRASV
-77 RTASDGRGLGSAAG
+77 RTASDGRGSGSAAG
-91 PRTGSGPRPRYAGAG
+91 PSSGSGARPRYAGAG
-106 DAERTAG
+106 DAERTPG
-113 ISGKNGMG
+113 IPGKNGGMR
-121 STYGGERMTERPAGG
+121 STYAGERMPERPVSG
-136 EGKAGQRPR
+136 EGKTGQRPR
-145 FAGEKPASRPGYAAG
+145 FAGEKPAGRPGGTAG
-160 GSGERPGY
+160 GAGERPGY

-187 SGERPVYAGTGSKS
+187 SGERPVYTGTGSKS
-201 GERPVYT
+201 GERPGYT
-208 GTGGKTGERPVYT
+208 GTG
-221 GAGSKSGERPGYA
+221 S
-234 GAGGKTGER
+234 KTGER
-243 PGYTGAGSKSG
+243 PGYTGAGGRSG

-283 EGKGARTAAG
+283 EGKGTRTAAG
-293 NLGAGETGGRTY
+293 NSGAGETGSRTY

-401 QKKVEEM
+401 QGKVEEM

-719 TKENESESSTSETDE
+719 TKENESESSTSGTDE

-757 EDDDIFGRPG
+757 EDDIFGRPG

-830 AYPGSQGTSPVYPG
+830 AYPGSQGTSPAYPG

>member
-67 TPVPAGRASG
+67 MPVSAGRASV
-77 RTASDGRGLGSAAG
+77 RTASDGRGSGSAAG
-91 PRTGSGPRPRYAGAG
+91 PSSGSGARPRYAGAG
-106 DAERTAG
+106 DAERTPG
-113 ISGKNGMG
+113 IPGKNGGMR
-121 STYGGERMTERPAGG
+121 STYAGERMPERPVSG
-136 EGKAGQRPR
+136 EGKTGQRPR
-145 FAGEKPASRPGYAAG
+145 FAGEKPAGRPGGTAG
-160 GSGERPGY
+160 GAGERPGY

-177 RPGYTGTGSG
+177 RPGYKGTGSG
-187 SGERPVYAGTGSKS
+187 SGERPVYTGTGSKS
-201 GERPVYT
+201 GERPGYT
-208 GTGGKTGERPVYT
+208 GTG
-221 GAGSKSGERPGYA
+221 S
-234 GAGGKTGER
+234 KTGER
-243 PGYTGAGSKSG
+243 PGYTGAGGRSG

-283 EGKGARTAAG
+283 EGKGARPAAG
-293 NLGAGETGGRTY
+293 NLGAGGTGGRTY

-327 NGGGAGGRRAAREAA
+327 NGGGAGGGRAAREAA

-401 QKKVEEM
+401 QGKVEEM

-474 LGGPEQAVEA
+474 LGGPKQAVEA

-719 TKENESESSTSETDE
+719 TKENESESSTSGTDE

-757 EDDDIFGRPG
+757 EDDIFGRPG

-806 TYPGQDPTR
+806 TYPGQDPAR
-815 GTSAAYPGASKGTTA
+815 GTSAAYPGATRGTTA
-830 AYPGSQGTSPVYPG
+830 AYPGSQGTSPAYPG

-856 TKGSTAAYPGASSEE
+856 TKGSTAAYPGASSDE

>member
-16 LRSRSRKRDLGAGA
+16 LRGRSRKRDLGAGA
-30 GADSDTMPRGRT
+30 GADSDTMPGGRAGSSRRG
-42 GGSGQEI
+42 I
-49 RGAGQ
+49 NGAGQ
-54 AGRAG
+54 EVRAG
-59 SGGGSRQG
+59 SGGGARPR
-67 TPVPAGRASG
+67 TPVFADRAPGRA
-77 RTASDGRGLGSAAG
+77 ASDSLGQGPAAGSRSSAG
-91 PRTGSGPRPRYAGAG
+91 PRSGAGSGQRPRYAGEGA
-106 DAERTAG
+106 AERAPG
-113 ISGKNGMG
+113 MSGKIGTR
-121 STYGGERMTERPAGG
+121 SAY
-136 EGKAGQRPR
+136 
-145 FAGEKPASRPGYAAG
+145 AGEKMP
-160 GSGERPGY
+160 
-168 TGTGGKGGA
+168 
-177 RPGYTGTGSG
+177 
-187 SGERPVYAGTGSKS
+187 
-201 GERPVYT
+201 
-208 GTGGKTGERPVYT
+208 
-221 GAGSKSGERPGYA
+221 ERPGYA
-234 GAGGKTGER
+234 GAGGNNGARSGYTGTGSASGER
-243 PGYTGAGSKSG
+243 PVYAAGKSVD
-254 ERPRFTGDRP
+254 RPRFTGDRP
-264 DGRPGV
+264 DGRPGI

-283 EGKGARTAAG
+283 EGKGARPAAG
-293 NLGAGETGGRTY
+293 NLGAGGTGGRTY
-305 SRSYAGAEDLGAG
+305 SRSYAGAEDPGAG

-342 AADPAAAEIKRR
+342 AADPAAAAVKRR
-354 RKLIIVFIILEILFL
+354 RKMIIVFIILEIIFL
-369 LGTGLYRYAQNKMSL
+369 LGTGLYRYAQNKISL

-401 QKKVEEM
+401 QGKVEEM

-436 ICNIDQGTGEIKLV
+436 ICNIDQGSGEIKLV

-474 LGGPEQAVEA
+474 LGGPKQAVEA

-615 IPAARNLTKYTI
+615 IPAAKNLTKYTI

-691 NEAKPIDHVGT
+691 NEGKPIDHVGT

-745 ETDEFGNELDPP
+745 ETDEFGNEVDPP
-757 EDDDIFGRPG
+757 EDDNGIFGRPG

-786 SIFPGA
+786 SMFPGA

-798 QTTGPGAI
+798 RTTGPGAI
-806 TYPGQDPTR
+806 TYPGQDPAR
-815 GTSAAYPGASKGTTA
+815 GTSAAYPGATRGTTA
-830 AYPGSQGTSPVYPG
+830 AYPGSQGTS
-844 STKGSTAAYPGS
+844 AAYPGS
-856 TKGSTAAYPGASSEE
+856 TKGSTAAYPGASSDE

>member
-1 MNREFDNGF
+1 M
-10 DEEEER
+10 
-16 LRSRSRKRDLGAGA
+16 GAGA

-67 TPVPAGRASG
+67 TPVSAGRASV
-77 RTASDGRGLGSAAG
+77 RTASDGRGSGSAAG
-91 PRTGSGPRPRYAGAG
+91 PSSGSGARPRYAGAG
-106 DAERTAG
+106 DAERTPG
-113 ISGKNGMG
+113 IPGKNGGMR
-121 STYGGERMTERPAGG
+121 STYAGERMPERPVSG
-136 EGKAGQRPR
+136 EGKTGQRPR
-145 FAGEKPASRPGYAAG
+145 FAGEKPAGRPGGTAG
-160 GSGERPGY
+160 GAGERPGY

-187 SGERPVYAGTGSKS
+187 SGERPVYTGTGSGS

-208 GTGGKTGERPVYT
+208 GTG
-221 GAGSKSGERPGYA
+221 SKSGERPGYT
-234 GAGGKTGER
+234 GTGSKTGER
-243 PGYTGAGSKSG
+243 PGYTGAGSRSG

-283 EGKGARTAAG
+283 EGKGTRTAAG
-293 NLGAGETGGRTY
+293 NLGAGETGSRTY

-401 QKKVEEM
+401 QGKVEEM

-714 KATEE
+714 KATEKEE

-767 ESSGSGTVHPG
+767 ESSSSGTVHPG

-798 QTTGPGAI
+798 QTTGPGAG
-806 TYPGQDPTR
+806 TYPGQDSTKA
-815 GTSAAYPGASKGTTA
+815 TSAAYPGATRATTA
-830 AYPGSQGTSPVYPG
+830 AYPGSQGTSSAYPGSQGTSSAYPG

-856 TKGSTAAYPGASSEE
+856 TTDE

>member
-67 TPVPAGRASG
+67 TPVSAGRASV
-77 RTASDGRGLGSAAG
+77 RTASDGRGSGSAAG
-91 PRTGSGPRPRYAGAG
+91 PSSGSGARPRYAGVG
-106 DAERTAG
+106 DAERTPG
-113 ISGKNGMG
+113 IPGKNGGMR
-121 STYGGERMTERPAGG
+121 STYAGERMPERPVSG
-136 EGKAGQRPR
+136 EGKTGQRPR
-145 FAGEKPASRPGYAAG
+145 FAGEKPAGRPGGTAG
-160 GSGERPGY
+160 GAGERPGY

-187 SGERPVYAGTGSKS
+187 SGERPVYTGTGSKT
-201 GERPVYT
+201 GEHPGYT
-208 GTGGKTGERPVYT
+208 GTG
-221 GAGSKSGERPGYA
+221 S
-234 GAGGKTGER
+234 KTGER
-243 PGYTGAGSKSG
+243 PGYTGAGGRSG

-283 EGKGARTAAG
+283 EGKGTRTAAG
-293 NLGAGETGGRTY
+293 NLGAGETGSRTY

-401 QKKVEEM
+401 QGKVEEM

-615 IPAARNLTKYTI
+615 IPAAKNLTKYTI

-714 KATEE
+714 EATEE
-719 TKENESESSTSETDE
+719 TKENESESSTSGTDE

-757 EDDDIFGRPG
+757 EDDIFGRPG

-830 AYPGSQGTSPVYPG
+830 AYPGSQGTSPAYPG

>member
-67 TPVPAGRASG
+67 TPVSAGRASV
-77 RTASDGRGLGSAAG
+77 RTASDGRGSGSAAG
-91 PRTGSGPRPRYAGAG
+91 PSSGSGARPRYAGAG
-106 DAERTAG
+106 DAERTPG
-113 ISGKNGMG
+113 IPGKNGGMR
-121 STYGGERMTERPAGG
+121 STYAGERMPERPVSG
-136 EGKAGQRPR
+136 EGKTGQRPR
-145 FAGEKPASRPGYAAG
+145 FAGEKPAGRPGGTAG
-160 GSGERPGY
+160 GAGERPGY

-187 SGERPVYAGTGSKS
+187 SGERPVYTGTGSKT
-201 GERPVYT
+201 GEHPGYT
-208 GTGGKTGERPVYT
+208 GTG
-221 GAGSKSGERPGYA
+221 S
-234 GAGGKTGER
+234 KTGER
-243 PGYTGAGSKSG
+243 PGYTGAGGRSG

-283 EGKGARTAAG
+283 EGKGTRTAAG
-293 NLGAGETGGRTY
+293 NLGAGETGSRTY

-401 QKKVEEM
+401 QGKVEEM

-719 TKENESESSTSETDE
+719 TKENESESSTSGTDE

-757 EDDDIFGRPG
+757 EDDIFGRPG

-798 QTTGPGAI
+798 QTTGPGAN

-830 AYPGSQGTSPVYPG
+830 AYPGSQGTSPAYPG

>member
-16 LRSRSRKRDLGAGA
+16 LRGRSRKRDLGAGA
-30 GADSDTMPRGRT
+30 GADSDTMPGARAGSSRRG
-42 GGSGQEI
+42 I
-49 RGAGQ
+49 NGAGQ
-54 AGRAG
+54 EVRAG
-59 SGGGSRQG
+59 SGGGARPR
-67 TPVPAGRASG
+67 TPVFADRAPGRA
-77 RTASDGRGLGSAAG
+77 ASDSLGQGPAAGSRSSAG
-91 PRTGSGPRPRYAGAG
+91 PRSGAGSGQRPRYAGEGA
-106 DAERTAG
+106 AERAPG
-113 ISGKNGMG
+113 MSGKIGTR
-121 STYGGERMTERPAGG
+121 SAY
-136 EGKAGQRPR
+136 
-145 FAGEKPASRPGYAAG
+145 AGEKMP
-160 GSGERPGY
+160 
-168 TGTGGKGGA
+168 
-177 RPGYTGTGSG
+177 
-187 SGERPVYAGTGSKS
+187 
-201 GERPVYT
+201 
-208 GTGGKTGERPVYT
+208 
-221 GAGSKSGERPGYA
+221 ERPGYA
-234 GAGGKTGER
+234 GAGGNNGARSGYTGTGSASGER
-243 PGYTGAGSKSG
+243 PVYAAGKSVD
-254 ERPRFTGDRP
+254 RPRFTGDRP
-264 DGRPGV
+264 DGRPGI
-270 SGSRPGERPRYTG
+270 SGRRPGERPRYTG
-283 EGKGARTAAG
+283 EGKGARPAAG
-293 NLGAGETGGRTY
+293 NLGAGGTGGRTY
-305 SRSYAGAEDLGAG
+305 SRSYAGAEDPGAG

-342 AADPAAAEIKRR
+342 AADPAAAAVKRR
-354 RKLIIVFIILEILFL
+354 RKMIIVFIILEIIFL
-369 LGTGLYRYAQNKMSL
+369 LGTGLYRYAQNKISL

-401 QKKVEEM
+401 QGKVEEM

-436 ICNIDQGTGEIKLV
+436 ICNIDQGSGEIKLV

-474 LGGPEQAVEA
+474 LGGPKQAVEA

-615 IPAARNLTKYTI
+615 IPAAKNLTKYTI
-627 ADTMGFPAARS
+627 ADTMGFPAARN
-638 DANMGKKGACVI
+638 DANMGKKGACVV

-691 NEAKPIDHVGT
+691 NEGKPIDHVGT

-745 ETDEFGNELDPP
+745 ETDEFGNEVDPP
-757 EDDDIFGRPG
+757 EDDNGIFGLPG

-786 SIFPGA
+786 SMFPGA

-798 QTTGPGAI
+798 RTTGPGAI
-806 TYPGQDPTR
+806 TYPGQDPAR
-815 GTSAAYPGASKGTTA
+815 GTSAAYPGATRGTTA
-830 AYPGSQGTSPVYPG
+830 AYPGSQGTS
-844 STKGSTAAYPGS
+844 AAYPGS
-856 TKGSTAAYPGASSEE
+856 TKGSTAAYPGASSDE

>member
-16 LRSRSRKRDLGAGA
+16 LRGRSRKRDLGAGA
-30 GADSDTMPRGRT
+30 GADSDTMPGARAGSSRRG
-42 GGSGQEI
+42 I
-49 RGAGQ
+49 NGAGQ
-54 AGRAG
+54 EVRAG
-59 SGGGSRQG
+59 SGGGARPR
-67 TPVPAGRASG
+67 TPVFADRAPGRA
-77 RTASDGRGLGSAAG
+77 ASDSLGQGPAAGSRSSAG
-91 PRTGSGPRPRYAGAG
+91 PRSGAGSGQRPRYAGEGA
-106 DAERTAG
+106 AERAPG
-113 ISGKNGMG
+113 MSGKIGTR
-121 STYGGERMTERPAGG
+121 SAY
-136 EGKAGQRPR
+136 
-145 FAGEKPASRPGYAAG
+145 AGEKMP
-160 GSGERPGY
+160 
-168 TGTGGKGGA
+168 
-177 RPGYTGTGSG
+177 
-187 SGERPVYAGTGSKS
+187 
-201 GERPVYT
+201 
-208 GTGGKTGERPVYT
+208 
-221 GAGSKSGERPGYA
+221 ERPGYA
-234 GAGGKTGER
+234 GAGGNNGARSGYTGTGSASGER
-243 PGYTGAGSKSG
+243 PVYAAGKSVD
-254 ERPRFTGDRP
+254 RPRFTGDRP
-264 DGRPGV
+264 DGRPGI

-283 EGKGARTAAG
+283 EGKGARPAAG
-293 NLGAGETGGRTY
+293 NLGAGGTGGRTY
-305 SRSYAGAEDLGAG
+305 SRSYAGAEDPGAG

-342 AADPAAAEIKRR
+342 AADPAAAAVKRR
-354 RKLIIVFIILEILFL
+354 RKMIIVFIILEIIFL
-369 LGTGLYRYAQNKMSL
+369 LGTGLYRYAQNKISL

-401 QKKVEEM
+401 QGKVEEM

-436 ICNIDQGTGEIKLV
+436 ICNIDQGSGEIKLV

-474 LGGPEQAVEA
+474 LGGPKQAVEA

-615 IPAARNLTKYTI
+615 IPAAKNLTKYTI

-691 NEAKPIDHVGT
+691 NEGKPIDHVGT

-745 ETDEFGNELDPP
+745 ETDEFGNEVDPP
-757 EDDDIFGRPG
+757 EDDNGIFGLPG

-786 SIFPGA
+786 SMFPGA

-798 QTTGPGAI
+798 RTTGPGAI
-806 TYPGQDPTR
+806 TYPGQDPAR
-815 GTSAAYPGASKGTTA
+815 GTSAAYPGATRGTTA
-830 AYPGSQGTSPVYPG
+830 AYPGSQGTS
-844 STKGSTAAYPGS
+844 AAYPGS
-856 TKGSTAAYPGASSEE
+856 TKGSTAAYPGASSDE

>member
-16 LRSRSRKRDLGAGA
+16 LRGRSRKRDLGAGA
-30 GADSDTMPRGRT
+30 GADSDTMPGGRAGSSRRG
-42 GGSGQEI
+42 I
-49 RGAGQ
+49 NGAGQ
-54 AGRAG
+54 EVRAG
-59 SGGGSRQG
+59 SGGGARPR
-67 TPVPAGRASG
+67 TPVFADRAPGRA
-77 RTASDGRGLGSAAG
+77 ASDSLGQGPAAGSRSSAG
-91 PRTGSGPRPRYAGAG
+91 PRSGAGSGQRPRYAGEGA
-106 DAERTAG
+106 AERAPG
-113 ISGKNGMG
+113 MSGKIGTR
-121 STYGGERMTERPAGG
+121 SAY
-136 EGKAGQRPR
+136 
-145 FAGEKPASRPGYAAG
+145 AGEKMP
-160 GSGERPGY
+160 
-168 TGTGGKGGA
+168 
-177 RPGYTGTGSG
+177 
-187 SGERPVYAGTGSKS
+187 
-201 GERPVYT
+201 
-208 GTGGKTGERPVYT
+208 
-221 GAGSKSGERPGYA
+221 ERPGYA
-234 GAGGKTGER
+234 GAGGNNGARSGYTGTGSASGER
-243 PGYTGAGSKSG
+243 PVYAAGKSVD
-254 ERPRFTGDRP
+254 RPRFTGDRP
-264 DGRPGV
+264 DGRPGI

-283 EGKGARTAAG
+283 EGKGARPAAG
-293 NLGAGETGGRTY
+293 NLGAGGTGGRTY
-305 SRSYAGAEDLGAG
+305 SRSYAGAEDPGAG

-342 AADPAAAEIKRR
+342 AADPAAAAVKRR
-354 RKLIIVFIILEILFL
+354 RKMIIVFIILEIIFL
-369 LGTGLYRYAQNKMSL
+369 LGTGLYRYAQNKISL

-401 QKKVEEM
+401 QGKVEEM

-436 ICNIDQGTGEIKLV
+436 ICNIDQGSGEIKLV

-474 LGGPEQAVEA
+474 LGGPKQAVEA

-615 IPAARNLTKYTI
+615 IPAAKNLTKYTI

-691 NEAKPIDHVGT
+691 NEGKPIDHVGT

-745 ETDEFGNELDPP
+745 ETDEFGNEVDPP
-757 EDDDIFGRPG
+757 EDDNGIFGLPG

-786 SIFPGA
+786 SMFPGA

-798 QTTGPGAI
+798 RTTGPGAI
-806 TYPGQDPTR
+806 TYPGQDPAR
-815 GTSAAYPGASKGTTA
+815 GTSAAYPGATRGTTA
-830 AYPGSQGTSPVYPG
+830 AYPGSQGTS
-844 STKGSTAAYPGS
+844 AAYPGS
-856 TKGSTAAYPGASSEE
+856 TKGSTAAYPGASSDE

>member
-16 LRSRSRKRDLGAGA
+16 LRGRSRKRDLSAGA

-42 GGSGQEI
+42 RSSGQEI
-49 RGAGQ
+49 NGAGQ
-54 AGRAG
+54 EGRAG
-59 SGGGSRQG
+59 SRGGARQG
-67 TPVPAGRASG
+67 TPVPADRAPGR
-77 RTASDGRGLGSAAG
+77 RASDGRSSGPAAG
-91 PRTGSGPRPRYAGAG
+91 PRSGAGSGPRPRYAGEGA
-106 DAERTAG
+106 AERTPG
-113 ISGKNGMG
+113 ISGKSGTR
-121 STYGGERMTERPAGG
+121 SAYAGEKRPERPVSG

-145 FAGEKPASRPGYAAG
+145 FAGEKAAGRPGYAAG

-168 TGTGGKGGA
+168 AGTGGKSEA
-177 RPGYTGTGSG
+177 RPGYTGTG
-187 SGERPVYAGTGSKS
+187 
-201 GERPVYT
+201 
-208 GTGGKTGERPVYT
+208 GG
-221 GAGSKSGERPGYA
+221 SGERPGYA
-234 GAGGKTGER
+234 GTGGKSGAR
-243 PGYTGAGSKSG
+243 PGYTGGKSG
-254 ERPRFTGDRP
+254 DRPRFTGDRP
-264 DGRPGV
+264 DGRPGI
-270 SGSRPGERPRYTG
+270 SGSRQGERPRYTG
-283 EGKGARTAAG
+283 EGKGARPAAG

-305 SRSYAGAEDLGAG
+305 SRSYAGAEELGVV

-327 NGGGAGGRRAAREAA
+327 NGGVAGGRRAAREAA
-342 AADPAAAEIKRR
+342 AADPAAAEVKHR
-354 RKLIIVFIILEILFL
+354 RKMIIVFIILEIIFL

-384 IQPSQFKPAQV
+384 IQPSPFKPHQV
-395 TNPNIP
+395 TNPNISNR
-401 QKKVEEM
+401 KVEEM

-436 ICNIDQGTGEIKLV
+436 ICNIDQGSGEIKLV

-615 IPAARNLTKYTI
+615 IPAAKNLTKYAI

-691 NEAKPIDHVGT
+691 NEAKPIDRVGT

-739 ETDLEI
+739 ETDLEL

-757 EDDDIFGRPG
+757 EDENDIFGRPG
-767 ESSGSGTVHPG
+767 ESSGSGTVYPG

-815 GTSAAYPGASKGTTA
+815 RTSAAYPGAAKGTTA
-830 AYPGSQGTSPVYPG
+830 VYPGGQGTSPAYPG
-844 STKGSTAAYPGS
+844 GTRGSTAAYPGS
-856 TKGSTAAYPGASSEE
+856 TRGSTAAYPGGSSDE

>member
-59 SGGGSRQG
+59 AGGGSRPG
-67 TPVPAGRASG
+67 TPVSAGRASV
-77 RTASDGRGLGSAAG
+77 RTASDGRGSGSAAG
-91 PRTGSGPRPRYAGAG
+91 PSSGSGARPRYAGVG
-106 DAERTAG
+106 DAERTPG
-113 ISGKNGMG
+113 IPGKNGGMR
-121 STYGGERMTERPAGG
+121 STYAGERMPERPVSG
-136 EGKAGQRPR
+136 EGKTGQRPR
-145 FAGEKPASRPGYAAG
+145 FAGEKPAGRPGGTAG
-160 GSGERPGY
+160 GAGERPGY

-187 SGERPVYAGTGSKS
+187 SGERPVYTGTGSKT
-201 GERPVYT
+201 GEHPGYT
-208 GTGGKTGERPVYT
+208 GTG
-221 GAGSKSGERPGYA
+221 S
-234 GAGGKTGER
+234 KTGER
-243 PGYTGAGSKSG
+243 PGYTGGGSKTG
-254 ERPRFTGDRP
+254 EHPGYTGDRP

-283 EGKGARTAAG
+283 EGKGTRTAAG
-293 NLGAGETGGRTY
+293 NLGAGETGSRTY

-401 QKKVEEM
+401 QGKVEEM

-719 TKENESESSTSETDE
+719 TKENESESSTSGTDE

-757 EDDDIFGRPG
+757 EDDIFGRPG

-830 AYPGSQGTSPVYPG
+830 AYPGSQGTSPAYPG

>member
-16 LRSRSRKRDLGAGA
+16 LRGRSRKRDLGAGA
-30 GADSDTMPRGRT
+30 GADSDTMPGARAGSSRRG
-42 GGSGQEI
+42 I
-49 RGAGQ
+49 NGAGQ
-54 AGRAG
+54 EVRAG
-59 SGGGSRQG
+59 SGGGARPR
-67 TPVPAGRASG
+67 TPVFADRAPGRA
-77 RTASDGRGLGSAAG
+77 ASDSLGQGPAAGSRSSAG
-91 PRTGSGPRPRYAGAG
+91 PRSGAGSGQRPRYAGEGA
-106 DAERTAG
+106 AERAPG
-113 ISGKNGMG
+113 MSGKIGTR
-121 STYGGERMTERPAGG
+121 SAY
-136 EGKAGQRPR
+136 
-145 FAGEKPASRPGYAAG
+145 AGEKMP
-160 GSGERPGY
+160 
-168 TGTGGKGGA
+168 
-177 RPGYTGTGSG
+177 
-187 SGERPVYAGTGSKS
+187 
-201 GERPVYT
+201 
-208 GTGGKTGERPVYT
+208 
-221 GAGSKSGERPGYA
+221 ERPGYA
-234 GAGGKTGER
+234 GAGGNNGARSGYTGTGSASGER
-243 PGYTGAGSKSG
+243 PVYAAGKSVD
-254 ERPRFTGDRP
+254 RPRFTGDRP
-264 DGRPGV
+264 DGRPGI

-283 EGKGARTAAG
+283 EGKGARPAAG
-293 NLGAGETGGRTY
+293 NLGAGGTGGRTY
-305 SRSYAGAEDLGAG
+305 SRSYAGAEDPGAG

-342 AADPAAAEIKRR
+342 AADPAAAAVKRR
-354 RKLIIVFIILEILFL
+354 RKMIIVFIILEIIFL
-369 LGTGLYRYAQNKMSL
+369 LGTGLYRYAQNKISL

-401 QKKVEEM
+401 QGKVEEM

-436 ICNIDQGTGEIKLV
+436 ICNIDQGSGEIKLV

-474 LGGPEQAVEA
+474 LGGPKQAVEA

-615 IPAARNLTKYTI
+615 IPAAKNLTKYTI

-691 NEAKPIDHVGT
+691 NEGKPIDHVGT

-745 ETDEFGNELDPP
+745 ETDEFGNEVDPP
-757 EDDDIFGRPG
+757 EDDNGIFGLPG

-786 SIFPGA
+786 SMFPGA

-798 QTTGPGAI
+798 RTTGPGAI
-806 TYPGQDPTR
+806 TYPGQDPAR
-815 GTSAAYPGASKGTTA
+815 GTSAAYPGATRGTTA
-830 AYPGSQGTSPVYPG
+830 AYPGSQGTS
-844 STKGSTAAYPGS
+844 AAYSGS
-856 TKGSTAAYPGASSEE
+856 TKGSTAAYPGASSDE

>member
-16 LRSRSRKRDLGAGA
+16 LRGRSRKRDLGAGA
-30 GADSDTMPRGRT
+30 GADSDTMPGARAGSSRRG
-42 GGSGQEI
+42 I
-49 RGAGQ
+49 NGAGQ
-54 AGRAG
+54 EVRAG
-59 SGGGSRQG
+59 SGGGARPR
-67 TPVPAGRASG
+67 TPVFADRAPGRA
-77 RTASDGRGLGSAAG
+77 ASDSLGQGPAAGSRSSAG
-91 PRTGSGPRPRYAGAG
+91 PRSGAGSGQRPRYAGEGA
-106 DAERTAG
+106 AERAPG
-113 ISGKNGMG
+113 MSGKIGTR
-121 STYGGERMTERPAGG
+121 SAY
-136 EGKAGQRPR
+136 
-145 FAGEKPASRPGYAAG
+145 AGEKMP
-160 GSGERPGY
+160 
-168 TGTGGKGGA
+168 
-177 RPGYTGTGSG
+177 
-187 SGERPVYAGTGSKS
+187 
-201 GERPVYT
+201 
-208 GTGGKTGERPVYT
+208 
-221 GAGSKSGERPGYA
+221 ERPGYA
-234 GAGGKTGER
+234 GAGGNNGARSGYTGTGSASGER
-243 PGYTGAGSKSG
+243 PVYAAGKSVD
-254 ERPRFTGDRP
+254 RPRFTGDRP
-264 DGRPGV
+264 DGRPGI

-283 EGKGARTAAG
+283 EGKGARPAAG
-293 NLGAGETGGRTY
+293 NLGAGGTGGRTY
-305 SRSYAGAEDLGAG
+305 SRSYAGAEDPGAG

-342 AADPAAAEIKRR
+342 AADPAAAAVKRR
-354 RKLIIVFIILEILFL
+354 RKMIIVFIILEIIFL
-369 LGTGLYRYAQNKMSL
+369 LGTGLYRYAQNKISL

-401 QKKVEEM
+401 QGKVEEM

-436 ICNIDQGTGEIKLV
+436 ICNIDQGSGEIKLV

-474 LGGPEQAVEA
+474 LGGPKQAVEA

-615 IPAARNLTKYTI
+615 IPAAKNLTKYTI

-691 NEAKPIDHVGT
+691 NEGKPIDHVGT

-745 ETDEFGNELDPP
+745 ETDEFGNEVDPP
-757 EDDDIFGRPG
+757 EDDNGIFGLPG

-786 SIFPGA
+786 SMFPGA

-798 QTTGPGAI
+798 RTTGPGAI
-806 TYPGQDPTR
+806 TYPGQDPAR
-815 GTSAAYPGASKGTTA
+815 GTSAAYPGATRGTTA
-830 AYPGSQGTSPVYPG
+830 AYPGSQGTSAAYPG

-856 TKGSTAAYPGASSEE
+856 TKGSTAAYPGASSDE

>member
-16 LRSRSRKRDLGAGA
+16 LRGRSRKRDLGAGA
-30 GADSDTMPRGRT
+30 GADSDTMPGARAGSSRRG
-42 GGSGQEI
+42 I
-49 RGAGQ
+49 NGAGQ
-54 AGRAG
+54 EVRAG
-59 SGGGSRQG
+59 SGGGARPR
-67 TPVPAGRASG
+67 TPVFADRAPGRA
-77 RTASDGRGLGSAAG
+77 ASDSLGQGPAAGSRSSAG
-91 PRTGSGPRPRYAGAG
+91 PRSGAGSGQRPRYAGEGA
-106 DAERTAG
+106 AERAPG
-113 ISGKNGMG
+113 MSGKIGTR
-121 STYGGERMTERPAGG
+121 SAY
-136 EGKAGQRPR
+136 
-145 FAGEKPASRPGYAAG
+145 AGEKMP
-160 GSGERPGY
+160 
-168 TGTGGKGGA
+168 
-177 RPGYTGTGSG
+177 
-187 SGERPVYAGTGSKS
+187 
-201 GERPVYT
+201 
-208 GTGGKTGERPVYT
+208 
-221 GAGSKSGERPGYA
+221 ERPGYA
-234 GAGGKTGER
+234 GAGGNNGARSGYTGTGSASGER
-243 PGYTGAGSKSG
+243 PVYAAGKSVD
-254 ERPRFTGDRP
+254 RPRFTGDRP
-264 DGRPGV
+264 DGRPGI

-283 EGKGARTAAG
+283 EGKGARPAAG
-293 NLGAGETGGRTY
+293 NLGAGGTGGRTY
-305 SRSYAGAEDLGAG
+305 SRSYAGAEDPGAG

-342 AADPAAAEIKRR
+342 AADPAAAAVKRR
-354 RKLIIVFIILEILFL
+354 RKMIIVFIILEIIFL
-369 LGTGLYRYAQNKMSL
+369 LGTGLYRYAQNKISL

-401 QKKVEEM
+401 QGKVEEM

-436 ICNIDQGTGEIKLV
+436 ICNIDQGSGEIKLV

-474 LGGPEQAVEA
+474 LGGPKQAVEA

-615 IPAARNLTKYTI
+615 IPAAKNLTKYTI

-691 NEAKPIDHVGT
+691 NEGKPIDHVGT

-745 ETDEFGNELDPP
+745 ETDEFGNEVDPP
-757 EDDDIFGRPG
+757 EDDNGIFGLPG

-786 SIFPGA
+786 SMFPGA

-798 QTTGPGAI
+798 RTTGPGAI
-806 TYPGQDPTR
+806 TYSGQDPAR
-815 GTSAAYPGASKGTTA
+815 GTSAAYPGATRGTTA
-830 AYPGSQGTSPVYPG
+830 AYPGSQGTS
-844 STKGSTAAYPGS
+844 AAYPGS
-856 TKGSTAAYPGASSEE
+856 TKGSTAAYPGASSDE

>member
-67 TPVPAGRASG
+67 TPVSAGRASV
-77 RTASDGRGLGSAAG
+77 RTASDGRGSGSAAG
-91 PRTGSGPRPRYAGAG
+91 PSSGSGARPRYAGVG
-106 DAERTAG
+106 DAERTPG
-113 ISGKNGMG
+113 IPGKNGGMR
-121 STYGGERMTERPAGG
+121 STYAGERMPERPVSG
-136 EGKAGQRPR
+136 EGKTGQRPR
-145 FAGEKPASRPGYAAG
+145 FAGEKPAGRPGGTAG
-160 GSGERPGY
+160 GAGERPGY

-187 SGERPVYAGTGSKS
+187 SGERPVYTGTGSKT
-201 GERPVYT
+201 GEHPGYT
-208 GTGGKTGERPVYT
+208 GTG
-221 GAGSKSGERPGYA
+221 SM
-234 GAGGKTGER
+234 TGER
-243 PGYTGAGSKSG
+243 PGYTGAGGRSG

-283 EGKGARTAAG
+283 EGKGTRTAAG
-293 NLGAGETGGRTY
+293 NWGAGETGSRTY

-401 QKKVEEM
+401 QGKVEEM

-719 TKENESESSTSETDE
+719 TKENESESSTSGTDE

-757 EDDDIFGRPG
+757 EDDIFGRPG
-767 ESSGSGTVHPG
+767 ESSGSGPVHPG

-830 AYPGSQGTSPVYPG
+830 AYPGSQGTSPAYPG

>member
-67 TPVPAGRASG
+67 TPVSAGRASV
-77 RTASDGRGLGSAAG
+77 RTASDGRGSGSAAG
-91 PRTGSGPRPRYAGAG
+91 PSSGSGARPRYAGVG
-106 DAERTAG
+106 DAERTPG
-113 ISGKNGMG
+113 IPGKNGGMR
-121 STYGGERMTERPAGG
+121 STYAGERMPERPVSG
-136 EGKAGQRPR
+136 EGKTGQRPR
-145 FAGEKPASRPGYAAG
+145 FAGEKPAGRPGGTAG
-160 GSGERPGY
+160 GAGE
-168 TGTGGKGGA
+168 

-187 SGERPVYAGTGSKS
+187 SGERPVYTGTGS
-201 GERPVYT
+201 
-208 GTGGKTGERPVYT
+208 KTGERPGYT
-221 GAGSKSGERPGYA
+221 GGGSKTGEHPGYT
-234 GAGGKTGER
+234 GTGSKTGER
-243 PGYTGAGSKSG
+243 PGYTGAGGRSG

-283 EGKGARTAAG
+283 EGKGTRTAAG
-293 NLGAGETGGRTY
+293 NLGAGETGSRTY

-327 NGGGAGGRRAAREAA
+327 NGGGAVGRRAAREAA

-401 QKKVEEM
+401 QGKVEEM

-719 TKENESESSTSETDE
+719 TKENESESSTSGTDE

-757 EDDDIFGRPG
+757 EDDIFGRPG

-830 AYPGSQGTSPVYPG
+830 AYPGSQGTSPAYPG

>member
-16 LRSRSRKRDLGAGA
+16 LRGRSRKRDLGAGA
-30 GADSDTMPRGRT
+30 GADSDTMPGARAGSSRRG
-42 GGSGQEI
+42 I
-49 RGAGQ
+49 NGAGQ
-54 AGRAG
+54 EVRAG
-59 SGGGSRQG
+59 SGGGARPR
-67 TPVPAGRASG
+67 TPVFADRAPGRA
-77 RTASDGRGLGSAAG
+77 ASDSLGQGPAAGSRSSAG
-91 PRTGSGPRPRYAGAG
+91 PRSGAGSGQRPRYAGEGA
-106 DAERTAG
+106 AERAPG
-113 ISGKNGMG
+113 MSGKIGTR
-121 STYGGERMTERPAGG
+121 SAY
-136 EGKAGQRPR
+136 
-145 FAGEKPASRPGYAAG
+145 AGEKMP
-160 GSGERPGY
+160 
-168 TGTGGKGGA
+168 
-177 RPGYTGTGSG
+177 
-187 SGERPVYAGTGSKS
+187 
-201 GERPVYT
+201 
-208 GTGGKTGERPVYT
+208 
-221 GAGSKSGERPGYA
+221 ERPGYA
-234 GAGGKTGER
+234 GAGGNNGARSGYTGTGSASGER
-243 PGYTGAGSKSG
+243 PVYAAGKSG
-254 ERPRFTGDRP
+254 DRPRFTGDRP
-264 DGRPGV
+264 DGRPGI

-283 EGKGARTAAG
+283 EGKGARPAAG
-293 NLGAGETGGRTY
+293 NLGAGGTGGRTY
-305 SRSYAGAEDLGAG
+305 SRSYAGAEDPGAG

-342 AADPAAAEIKRR
+342 AADPAAAAVKRR
-354 RKLIIVFIILEILFL
+354 RKMIIVFIILEIIFL
-369 LGTGLYRYAQNKMSL
+369 LGTGLYRYAQNKISL

-401 QKKVEEM
+401 QGKVEEM

-436 ICNIDQGTGEIKLV
+436 ICNIDQGSGEIKLV

-474 LGGPEQAVEA
+474 LGGPKQAVEA

-615 IPAARNLTKYTI
+615 IPAAKNLTKYTI

-691 NEAKPIDHVGT
+691 NEGKPIDHVGT

-745 ETDEFGNELDPP
+745 ETDEFGNEVDPP
-757 EDDDIFGRPG
+757 EDDNGIFGRPG

-786 SIFPGA
+786 SMFPGA

-798 QTTGPGAI
+798 RTTGPGAI
-806 TYPGQDPTR
+806 TYPGQDPAR
-815 GTSAAYPGASKGTTA
+815 GTSAAYPGATRGTTA
-830 AYPGSQGTSPVYPG
+830 AYPGSQGTS
-844 STKGSTAAYPGS
+844 AAYPGS
-856 TKGSTAAYPGASSEE
+856 TKGSTAAYPGASSDE
-871 YVPEGPGSVIIGPG
+871 YVPEGPGSVIIEPG

>member
-67 TPVPAGRASG
+67 TPVSAGRASV
-77 RTASDGRGLGSAAG
+77 RTASDGRGSGSAAG
-91 PRTGSGPRPRYAGAG
+91 PSSGSGARPRYAGAG
-106 DAERTAG
+106 DAERTPG
-113 ISGKNGMG
+113 IPGKNGGMR
-121 STYGGERMTERPAGG
+121 STYAGERMPERPVSG
-136 EGKAGQRPR
+136 EGKTGQRPR
-145 FAGEKPASRPGYAAG
+145 FAGEKPAGRPGGTAG
-160 GSGERPGY
+160 GAGERPGY

-187 SGERPVYAGTGSKS
+187 SGERPVYTGTGSKT
-201 GERPVYT
+201 GECPGYT
-208 GTGGKTGERPVYT
+208 GTG
-221 GAGSKSGERPGYA
+221 S
-234 GAGGKTGER
+234 KTGER
-243 PGYTGAGSKSG
+243 PGYTGAGSRSG

-283 EGKGARTAAG
+283 EGKGTRTAAG
-293 NLGAGETGGRTY
+293 NSGAGETGSRTY

-401 QKKVEEM
+401 QGKVEEM

-615 IPAARNLTKYTI
+615 IPAARNLTKYII

-719 TKENESESSTSETDE
+719 TKENESESSTSGTDE

-757 EDDDIFGRPG
+757 EDDIFGRPG

-830 AYPGSQGTSPVYPG
+830 AYPGSQGTSPAYPG

>member
-16 LRSRSRKRDLGAGA
+16 LRGRSRKRDLGAGA
-30 GADSDTMPRGRT
+30 GADSDTMPGGRAGSSRRG
-42 GGSGQEI
+42 I
-49 RGAGQ
+49 NGAGQ
-54 AGRAG
+54 EVRAG
-59 SGGGSRQG
+59 SGGGARPR
-67 TPVPAGRASG
+67 TPVFADRAPGREAPDSLGQGPAA
-77 RTASDGRGLGSAAG
+77 GSRSSAG
-91 PRTGSGPRPRYAGAG
+91 PRSGAGSGQRPRYAGEGA
-106 DAERTAG
+106 AERAPG
-113 ISGKNGMG
+113 MSGKIGTR
-121 STYGGERMTERPAGG
+121 SAY
-136 EGKAGQRPR
+136 
-145 FAGEKPASRPGYAAG
+145 AGEKMP
-160 GSGERPGY
+160 
-168 TGTGGKGGA
+168 
-177 RPGYTGTGSG
+177 
-187 SGERPVYAGTGSKS
+187 
-201 GERPVYT
+201 
-208 GTGGKTGERPVYT
+208 
-221 GAGSKSGERPGYA
+221 ERPGYA
-234 GAGGKTGER
+234 GAGGNNGARSGYTGTGSASGER
-243 PGYTGAGSKSG
+243 PVYAAGKSVD
-254 ERPRFTGDRP
+254 RPRFTGDRP
-264 DGRPGV
+264 DGRPGI

-283 EGKGARTAAG
+283 EGKGARPAAG
-293 NLGAGETGGRTY
+293 NLGAGGTGGRTY
-305 SRSYAGAEDLGAG
+305 SRSYAGAEDPGAG

-342 AADPAAAEIKRR
+342 AADPAAAAVKRR
-354 RKLIIVFIILEILFL
+354 RKMIIVFIILEIIFL
-369 LGTGLYRYAQNKMSL
+369 LGTGLYRYAQNKISL

-401 QKKVEEM
+401 QGKVEEM

-436 ICNIDQGTGEIKLV
+436 ICNIDQGSGEIKLV

-474 LGGPEQAVEA
+474 LGGPKQAVEA

-615 IPAARNLTKYTI
+615 IPAAKNLTKYTI

-691 NEAKPIDHVGT
+691 NEGKPIDHVGT

-745 ETDEFGNELDPP
+745 ETDEFGNEVDPP
-757 EDDDIFGRPG
+757 EDDNGIFGLPG

-786 SIFPGA
+786 SMFPGA

-798 QTTGPGAI
+798 RTTGPGAI
-806 TYPGQDPTR
+806 TYPGQDPAR
-815 GTSAAYPGASKGTTA
+815 GTSAAYPGATRGTTA
-830 AYPGSQGTSPVYPG
+830 AYPGSQGTS
-844 STKGSTAAYPGS
+844 AAYPGS
-856 TKGSTAAYPGASSEE
+856 TKGSTAAYPGASSDE

>member
-16 LRSRSRKRDLGAGA
+16 LRGRSRKRDLGAGA
-30 GADSDTMPRGRT
+30 GADSDTMPGARAGSSRRG
-42 GGSGQEI
+42 I
-49 RGAGQ
+49 NGAGQ
-54 AGRAG
+54 EVRAG
-59 SGGGSRQG
+59 SGGGARPR
-67 TPVPAGRASG
+67 TPVFADRAPGRA
-77 RTASDGRGLGSAAG
+77 ASDSLGQGPAAGSRSSAG
-91 PRTGSGPRPRYAGAG
+91 PRSGAGSGQRPRYAGEGA
-106 DAERTAG
+106 AERAPG
-113 ISGKNGMG
+113 MSGKIGTR
-121 STYGGERMTERPAGG
+121 SAY
-136 EGKAGQRPR
+136 
-145 FAGEKPASRPGYAAG
+145 AGEKMP
-160 GSGERPGY
+160 
-168 TGTGGKGGA
+168 
-177 RPGYTGTGSG
+177 
-187 SGERPVYAGTGSKS
+187 
-201 GERPVYT
+201 
-208 GTGGKTGERPVYT
+208 
-221 GAGSKSGERPGYA
+221 ERPGYA
-234 GAGGKTGER
+234 GAGGNNGARSGYTGTGSASGER
-243 PGYTGAGSKSG
+243 PVYAAGKSVD
-254 ERPRFTGDRP
+254 RPRFTGDRP
-264 DGRPGV
+264 DGRPGI

-283 EGKGARTAAG
+283 EGKGARPAAG
-293 NLGAGETGGRTY
+293 NLGAGGTGGRTY
-305 SRSYAGAEDLGAG
+305 SRSYAGAEDPGAG

-342 AADPAAAEIKRR
+342 AADPAAAAVKRR
-354 RKLIIVFIILEILFL
+354 RKMIIVFIILEIIFL
-369 LGTGLYRYAQNKMSL
+369 LGTGLYRYAQNKISL

-401 QKKVEEM
+401 QGKVEEM

-436 ICNIDQGTGEIKLV
+436 ICNIDQGSGEIKLV

-474 LGGPEQAVEA
+474 LGGPKQAVEA

-615 IPAARNLTKYTI
+615 IPAAKNLTKYTI

-691 NEAKPIDHVGT
+691 NEGKPIDHVGT
-702 DGGYIPKPTQAT
+702 DGGYIPKPTRAT

-745 ETDEFGNELDPP
+745 ETDEFGNEVDPP
-757 EDDDIFGRPG
+757 EDDNGIFGLPG

-786 SIFPGA
+786 SMFPGA

-798 QTTGPGAI
+798 RTTGPGAI
-806 TYPGQDPTR
+806 TYPGQDPAR
-815 GTSAAYPGASKGTTA
+815 GTSAAYPGATRGTTA
-830 AYPGSQGTSPVYPG
+830 AYPGSQGTS
-844 STKGSTAAYPGS
+844 AAYPGS
-856 TKGSTAAYPGASSEE
+856 TKGSTAAYPGASSDE

>member
-67 TPVPAGRASG
+67 TPVSAGRASV
-77 RTASDGRGLGSAAG
+77 RTASDGRGSGSAAG
-91 PRTGSGPRPRYAGAG
+91 PSSGSGARPRYAGVG
-106 DAERTAG
+106 DAERTPG
-113 ISGKNGMG
+113 IPGKNGGMR
-121 STYGGERMTERPAGG
+121 STYAGERMPERPVSG
-136 EGKAGQRPR
+136 EGKTGQRPR
-145 FAGEKPASRPGYAAG
+145 FAGEKPAGRPGGTAG
-160 GSGERPGY
+160 GAGERPGY

-187 SGERPVYAGTGSKS
+187 SGERPVYTGTGSKT
-201 GERPVYT
+201 GEHPGYT
-208 GTGGKTGERPVYT
+208 GTG
-221 GAGSKSGERPGYA
+221 S
-234 GAGGKTGER
+234 KTGER
-243 PGYTGAGSKSG
+243 PGYTGAGGRSG

-283 EGKGARTAAG
+283 EGKGTRTAAG
-293 NLGAGETGGRTY
+293 NLGAGETGSRTY

-401 QKKVEEM
+401 QGKVEEM

-719 TKENESESSTSETDE
+719 TKENESESSTSGTDE

-757 EDDDIFGRPG
+757 EDDIFGRPG

-830 AYPGSQGTSPVYPG
+830 AYPGSQGTSPAYPG

-885 N
+885 H

>member
-30 GADSDTMPRGRT
+30 GADSDTIPRGRT

-67 TPVPAGRASG
+67 TPVSAGRASV
-77 RTASDGRGLGSAAG
+77 RTASDGRGSGSAAG
-91 PRTGSGPRPRYAGAG
+91 PSSGSGARPRYAGVG
-106 DAERTAG
+106 DAERTPG
-113 ISGKNGMG
+113 IPGKNGGMR
-121 STYGGERMTERPAGG
+121 STYAGERMPERPVSG
-136 EGKAGQRPR
+136 EGKTGQRPR
-145 FAGEKPASRPGYAAG
+145 FAGEKPAGRPGGTAG
-160 GSGERPGY
+160 GAGERPGY

-187 SGERPVYAGTGSKS
+187 SGERPVYTGTGSKT
-201 GERPVYT
+201 GEHPGYT
-208 GTGGKTGERPVYT
+208 GTGSKTGERPGYT
-221 GAGSKSGERPGYA
+221 GGGS
-234 GAGGKTGER
+234 KTGER
-243 PGYTGAGSKSG
+243 PGYTGAGGRSG

-283 EGKGARTAAG
+283 EGKGTRTAAG
-293 NLGAGETGGRTY
+293 NLGAGETGSRTY

-401 QKKVEEM
+401 QRKVEEM

-450 SVFRDTYLSVSDN
+450 SVFRDKYLSVRDN

-615 IPAARNLTKYTI
+615 IPAAKNLTKYAI
-627 ADTMGFPAARS
+627 ADTMG
-638 DANMGKKGACVI
+638 
-650 PQTLESNVT
+650 NVT

-719 TKENESESSTSETDE
+719 TKENESESSTSGTDE

-757 EDDDIFGRPG
+757 EDDIFGRPG

-815 GTSAAYPGASKGTTA
+815 GTGAAYPGASKGTTA
-830 AYPGSQGTSPVYPG
+830 AYPGSQGTSPAYPG

>member
-16 LRSRSRKRDLGAGA
+16 LRGRSRKRDLGAGA
-30 GADSDTMPRGRT
+30 GADSDTMPGARAGSSRRG
-42 GGSGQEI
+42 I
-49 RGAGQ
+49 NGAGQ
-54 AGRAG
+54 EVRAG
-59 SGGGSRQG
+59 SGGGARPR
-67 TPVPAGRASG
+67 TPVFADRAPGRA
-77 RTASDGRGLGSAAG
+77 ASDSRGQGPAAGSRSSAG
-91 PRTGSGPRPRYAGAG
+91 PRSGAGSGQRPRYAGEGA
-106 DAERTAG
+106 AERAPG
-113 ISGKNGMG
+113 MSGKIGTR
-121 STYGGERMTERPAGG
+121 SAY
-136 EGKAGQRPR
+136 
-145 FAGEKPASRPGYAAG
+145 AGEKMP
-160 GSGERPGY
+160 
-168 TGTGGKGGA
+168 
-177 RPGYTGTGSG
+177 
-187 SGERPVYAGTGSKS
+187 
-201 GERPVYT
+201 
-208 GTGGKTGERPVYT
+208 
-221 GAGSKSGERPGYA
+221 ERPGYA
-234 GAGGKTGER
+234 GAGGNNGARSGYTGTGSASGER
-243 PGYTGAGSKSG
+243 PVYAAGKSG
-254 ERPRFTGDRP
+254 DRPRFTGDRP
-264 DGRPGV
+264 DGRPGI

-283 EGKGARTAAG
+283 EGKGARPAAG
-293 NLGAGETGGRTY
+293 NLGAGGTGGRTY
-305 SRSYAGAEDLGAG
+305 SRSYAGAEDPGAG

-342 AADPAAAEIKRR
+342 AADPAAAAVKRR
-354 RKLIIVFIILEILFL
+354 RKMIIVFIILEIIFL
-369 LGTGLYRYAQNKMSL
+369 LGTGLYRYAQNKISL

-401 QKKVEEM
+401 QGKVEEM

-436 ICNIDQGTGEIKLV
+436 ICNIDQGSGEIKLV

-474 LGGPEQAVEA
+474 LGGPKQAVEA

-615 IPAARNLTKYTI
+615 IPAAKNLTKYTI

-691 NEAKPIDHVGT
+691 NEGKPIDHVGT

-719 TKENESESSTSETDE
+719 TKENESESSTSQTDE

-745 ETDEFGNELDPP
+745 ETDEFGNEVDPP
-757 EDDDIFGRPG
+757 EDDNGIFGRPG

-786 SIFPGA
+786 SMFPGA

-798 QTTGPGAI
+798 RTTGPGAI

-815 GTSAAYPGASKGTTA
+815 GTSAAYPGATRGTTA
-830 AYPGSQGTSPVYPG
+830 AYPGSQGTS
-844 STKGSTAAYPGS
+844 AAYPGS
-856 TKGSTAAYPGASSEE
+856 TKGSTAAYPGASSDE